1 MVENKENKIVEGKK
15 DNSVNVDKTVKDKAE
30 GSNAGSG
37 NPVKSKTVESKVDKN
52 KSEENKV
59 SEKKKAKKPVKK
71 DIAIA
76 NGYSLRISP
85 KHSIAICKVIRGK
98 SPENAVKRLE
108 AVIAGKRAIPMA
120 GLEVAHQKGKGLAGA
135 KFPKNACIEIIE
147 IIKQAKANSIVNGID
162 SPFISI
168 AKSNRAS
175 APLRKGG
182 RKSKRTHIYIEIK
195 DKSKLVK
202 VKK

>member
-1 MVENKENKIVEGKK
+1 MVENKENKIIEGNESKGPVK
-15 DNSVNVDKTVKDKAE
+15 VGKSGKIKTGDNKSSKENSDKA
-30 GSNAGSG
+30 
-37 NPVKSKTVESKVDKN
+37 KTTTTMKPKKV
-52 KSEENKV
+52 
-59 SEKKKAKKPVKK
+59 VKK
-71 DIAIA
+71 DVAIA

-98 SPENAVKRLE
+98 SPDNAVKRLE
-108 AVIAGKRAIPMA
+108 AVITGKRAIPMA

-135 KFPKNACIEIIE
+135 KFPKNACVAIIE
-147 IIKQAKANSIVNGID
+147 IIKQAKANSIVNGIA

-175 APLRKGG
+175 APFRKGG
-182 RKSKRTHIYIEIK
+182 RRSKRTHIYIEVK

-202 VKK
+202 INK

>member
-1 MVENKENKIVEGKK
+1 MVENKENKIVKAKK
-15 DNSVNVDKTVKDKAE
+15 DEIVKTENSKNVKTEKNQLEEK
-30 GSNAGSG
+30 
-37 NPVKSKTVESKVDKN
+37 KTDENKTEENKTKDKN
-52 KSEENKV
+52 KP
-59 SEKKKAKKPVKK
+59 KKILKK
-71 DIAIA
+71 DVAIA

-98 SPENAVKRLE
+98 SPDNAVKRLE
-108 AVIAGKRAIPMA
+108 AVVKDKRAIPMA

-135 KFPKNACIEIIE
+135 KFPKNACLEIIE
-147 IIKQAKANSIVNGID
+147 IIKQAKANSIVNGIE

-175 APLRKGG
+175 APFRKGG
-182 RKSKRTHIYIEIK
+182 RRSKRTHIYIEVK

-202 VKK
+202 VNK